1 MTLKDNYSS
10 GYWLQIT
17 IAGMILN
24 VCWNNPC
31 SNRTT
36 LPLQTSDLVYCFRLN
51 NDNTLFEQRIIEC
64 LNGVTSRAKLARYAS
79 LGLCS
84 M

>member
-24 VCWNNPC
+24 LCRNNPC

-36 LPLQTSDLVYCFRLN
+36 SSLQMSDLVYFFRLN
-51 NDNTLFEQRIIEC
+51 NDNTFFEQRIIEC
-64 LNGVTSRAKLARYAS
+64 LNVVTSRAKLARFAS
-79 LGLCS
+79 LDLCS